1 MQKELAVFVMGVLT
15 FYKQDT
21 SDFAVDVWLDALSG
35 YDINDIK
42 QAFKTFT
49 RTNENY
55 RAHPYPNDIIKLIDG
70 SSSDKASLAWHKVDR
85 AVRTVGGYESVVF
98 DDPIIHVVIEEI
110 GGWGFINNQDEESF
124 KFTANHF
131 KTAYKGYALREELPP
146 YQTHLIGIS
155 EQSNREFGREIA
167 PPKYIGDVEKARL
180 VWRGGSEEQR
190 IGLTSISDIKLLGE

>member
-21 SDFAVDVWLDALSG
+21 SDFAVDVWVDALSG

-49 RTNENY
+49 RTNENF
-55 RAHPYPNDIIKLIDG
+55 RAHPYPADIIKLIDG
-70 SSSDKASLAWHKVDR
+70 SSSDKASLAWHKVDK
-85 AVRTVGGYESVVF
+85 AVRTIGGYESVVF
-98 DDPIIHVVIEEI
+98 DDPVIHVVIEEI
-110 GGWGFINNQDEESF
+110 GGWSFLNNQDEESF
-124 KFTANHF
+124 KFLANHF
-131 KTAYKGYALREELPP
+131 KTAYKGYALREELPT
-146 YQTHLIGIS
+146 YQKHLVGIS
-155 EQSNREFGREIA
+155 EQSNREYGRKIA
-167 PPKYIGDVEKARL
+167 PPKYVGDIEKARL